1 MLSNDVYDADS
12 EPESTSKTYLGD
24 LDIVGSY
31 RTTLIKLYRLTMK
44 GIAYG
49 AFKNKL
55 KNYKRITPKII

>member
-55 KNYKRITPKII
+55 KN